1 MRPNAWVGLAAVVL
15 GVLYGIQAW
24 HLPKAL
30 IGNPWAPVYFPLG
43 LGILMTV
50 LGALLLFQE
59 ARKGLT
65 NLEGTKPPRFD
76 RRSLG
81 LIGAVA

>member
-1 MRPNAWVGLAAVVL
+1 MVL

-43 LGILMTV
+43 LGILMTA
-50 LGALLLFQE
+50 LGALLFFLE

-65 NLEGTKPPRFD
+65 NLEGTKVPRFD

-81 LIGAVA
+81 LIGAVAGLVLHGLRFL